1 MKSKSSKILSGW
13 VPLFIFFLVCPIKRG
28 FSQPYEWLNTS
39 RIFLVDAYQ
48 PPFAPKL
55 EFDAEKLAQT
65 MQDMHANV
73 VRMSSM
79 GKYAT
84 VQGVRF
90 STHPDQGNRDLLAE
104 MIAACKPRGIKVI
117 PYISTG
123 HKLAWSIVT
132 RDYPDYAQ
140 RTKPGGGP
148 ERDHMYVGE
157 DMGAICWNTSYRQAY
172 LDYVTHVVKDYD
184 ISGMYFDTWRPFYF
198 WPGKKICYCE
208 GCVKGFRKASGLELP
223 WHANEADYSDEELK
237 TIDKYH
243 SWYHEELIGILH
255 KVREIVKAN
264 KNIPLIYNIENPN
277 KISHE
282 DPRIIAAMDAF
293 LYERSQSILERAE
306 GVSLAKTLG
315 IQVIPY
321 IGGYDNWPRIV
332 NNQFD
337 VQQQIFTTIMFGGA
351 PIVSQP
357 YPYIEE
363 KKNRQFISYPFEI
376 ISKNEK
382 LFSSLKN
389 E

>member
-104 MIAACKPRGIKVI
+104 MIAAAKPRGIRVI

-123 HKLAWSIVT
+123 HKLAWSMIT

-148 ERDHMYVGE
+148 DRDHMYVGE

-172 LDYVTHVVKDYD
+172 LDYVTD
-184 ISGMYFDTWRPFYF
+184 
-198 WPGKKICYCE
+198 
-208 GCVKGFRKASGLELP
+208 RKSTRL
-223 WHANEADYSDEELK
+223 NS
-237 TIDKYH
+237 
-243 SWYHEELIGILH
+243 
-255 KVREIVKAN
+255 
-264 KNIPLIYNIENPN
+264 
-277 KISHE
+277 SH
-282 DPRIIAAMDAF
+282 RC
-293 LYERSQSILERAE
+293 
-306 GVSLAKTLG
+306 
-315 IQVIPY
+315 
-321 IGGYDNWPRIV
+321 
-332 NNQFD
+332 
-337 VQQQIFTTIMFGGA
+337 
-351 PIVSQP
+351 
-357 YPYIEE
+357 
-363 KKNRQFISYPFEI
+363 ISYAVF
-376 ISKNEK
+376 
-382 LFSSLKN
+382 
-389 E
+389 